1 MANPFLDCLAKVPS
15 LGLGCWR
22 KDGQLYDVN
31 EGFLRLFGFTQQQV
45 EAGQVR
51 WTDLV
56 PPEFAATT
64 AFALE
69 EILSRGEC
77 TPIEIESLSHNG
89 KRIPVIIG
97 AAAFGNDIND
107 AGTFYV
113 VDMSQRKRR
122 ENGQSPLADSQVLAL
137 TDRQRAICL
146 LVAHGWNQKRV
157 AALLDIALRTVESE
171 RQHAAKALGLPTPI
185 LTIWSVE
192 NREAL
197 ACSLKDCSLF
207 GEALEAIIAGK
218 PSGPLRELGGGNG
231 PSGGVSPS
239 ASSPPSPSPRS
250 LL

>member
-1 MANPFLDCLAKVPS
+1 MASPFLDCLAKVPS

-31 EGFLRLFGFTQQQV
+31 DGFLRLFGFNQEQV

-56 PPEFAATT
+56 PPEYAAVT

-69 EILSRGEC
+69 EILARGEC
-77 TPIEIESLSHNG
+77 TPIEIESLGHDG

-97 AAAFGNDIND
+97 AAAFGNGVND
-107 AGTFYV
+107 AGTFFV
-113 VDMSQRKRR
+113 VDMSQHKRS
-122 ENGQSPLADSQVLAL
+122 EHGHSPLVESQVLAL

-157 AALLDIALRTVESE
+157 AALLDMGLRTVELE
-171 RQHAAKALGLPTPI
+171 RQHAAQALGLPTPL

-197 ACSLKDCSLF
+197 ACSLKDCSLVSK
-207 GEALEAIIAGK
+207 ALEAIIADK
-218 PSGPLRELGGGNG
+218 PTEPLRELREGNG
-231 PSGGVSPS
+231 
-239 ASSPPSPSPRS
+239 
-250 LL
+250 

>member
-1 MANPFLDCLAKVPS
+1 MVSPFFDCLAKVPS

-31 EGFLRLFGFTQQQV
+31 DGFLRLFGFTQEQV

-69 EILSRGEC
+69 EILARGEC
-77 TPIEIESLSHNG
+77 TPFEIESIIPNG
-89 KRIPVIIG
+89 KLIPVVIG
-97 AAAFGNDIND
+97 AAAFGNGVND
-107 AGTFYV
+107 AGTFFV
-113 VDMSQRKRR
+113 VDMSQRKRP
-122 ENGQSPLADSQVLAL
+122 EPGPSPQVESQVRSL

-146 LVAHGWNQKRV
+146 LVAHGWTQKRV
-157 AALLDIALRTVESE
+157 ATLLDIALRTVEFE
-171 RQHAAKALGLPTPI
+171 RHRAAKTLGLPTPV

-197 ACSLKDCSLF
+197 AQSLPECSLVNK
-207 GEALEAIIAGK
+207 ALEAIIAGK
-218 PSGPLRELGGGNG
+218 PNGPLRF
-231 PSGGVSPS
+231 
-239 ASSPPSPSPRS
+239 
-250 LL
+250 